1 MSGDIRL
8 SADVWWSATW
18 WLFDWVL
25 KDITKSTRDVELVGH
40 LNGIVGEHLG
50 CFRLDDITPNQR
62 REVHRIIAERLV
74 SDADREF
81 PADMPGRQ
89 GALGLL
95 KDLANMASGAPE
107 PVIVDILHEEFEIWR
122 QTLPETAVATFEE
135 FPRPSGAGRAVRV
148 TVETLPRVA
157 EATMWESG
165 EVDLV
170 SGNLTTGDIDPM
182 EHMELMTRLGVR
194 GLLADLAWAVG
205 T

>member
-1 MSGDIRL
+1 MAGDI
-8 SADVWWSATW
+8 SFSPDVWWSAAS

-25 KDITKSTRDVELVGH
+25 RDIAYGTSDVELVGH
-40 LNGIVGEHLG
+40 LNGIVGENLG
-50 CFRLDDITPNQR
+50 WFGLDDITPGQR

-95 KDLANMASGAPE
+95 KDLVAIASGAPE
-107 PVIVDILHEEFEIWR
+107 PVIVDILREEFEVWR
-122 QTLPETAVATFEE
+122 QTLPAPTVAKFEE
-135 FPRPSGAGRAVRV
+135 FPRPSDAGRAVRV
-148 TVETLPRVA
+148 IVEAPPRAA

-170 SGNLTTGDIDPM
+170 SGNLATGDIEPM
-182 EHMELMTRLGVR
+182 EHMELTTRLGAR
-194 GLLADLAWAVG
+194 GLLDDMAWAVG
-205 T
+205 A